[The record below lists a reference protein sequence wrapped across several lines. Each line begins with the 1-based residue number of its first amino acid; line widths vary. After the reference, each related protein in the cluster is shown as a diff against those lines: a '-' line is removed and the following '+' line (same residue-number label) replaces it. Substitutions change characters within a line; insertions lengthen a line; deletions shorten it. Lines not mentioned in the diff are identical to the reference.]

1 MIAWS
6 IFIVLLILW
15 GFAWHYQTKL
25 AFGVLIGLGLG
36 WFLSRFIGPF
46 NSLEDLPVWLPATP
60 LISVVIILFVLG
72 ILAWGVEALPSEES
86 DDSDHSSSH

>member
-1 MIAWS
+1 MIAWT

-25 AFGVLIGLGLG
+25 AFGVLIGIGLG
-36 WFLSRFIGPF
+36 WVLSHFIGPY
-46 NSLEDLPVWLPATP
+46 NTLEEIPVWLPATP

-72 ILAWGVEALPSEES
+72 ILAWGVEALPSEEA
-86 DDSDHSSSH
+86 DDSDQSPTH